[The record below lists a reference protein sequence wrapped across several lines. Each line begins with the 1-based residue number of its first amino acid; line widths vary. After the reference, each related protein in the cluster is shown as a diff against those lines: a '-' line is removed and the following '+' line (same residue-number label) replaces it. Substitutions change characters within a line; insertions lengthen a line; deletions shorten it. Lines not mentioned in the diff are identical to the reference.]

1 MSKAGVGTCLPLLFL
16 LAAGASG
23 QPEEPFRPKG
33 SYNNS
38 VHQFHPDLEARL
50 NVVRF
55 ERWRTLEIAWE
66 SGLTDQA
73 DREISASA
81 LLLAS
86 HPPRFPPEADRVAPL
101 LARDA
106 SPIFRALR
114 WGQALEQQLLDV
126 LASSDAGE
134 RLSAARLDRAL
145 LLYQRERWALSEP
158 TESVVAGASLETTA
172 AWRIEVAGARL
183 FARAAADLTTPDYS
197 QQRWLVKQTIADFDR
212 ASESDRPAEKGP
224 DAVSAPAAVEAFPGV
239 TKALGRVEQ
248 LRRDV
253 LEALAPGDSTL
264 EARLKRAERLRGVAR
279 RYGLP
284 VSGIGAAQ
292 WP

>member
-1 MSKAGVGTCLPLLFL
+1 MSKVGVGTCLPLLFL

-33 SYNNS
+33 TYNNS
-38 VHQFHPDLEARL
+38 VHRFHPDLEARL

-55 ERWRTLEIAWE
+55 ERWRTLEVAWK
-66 SGLTDQA
+66 SGLTER
-73 DREISASA
+73 DREISDFA
-81 LLLAS
+81 LVLARN
-86 HPPRFPPEADRVAPL
+86 PPRFPPEADRVAPL

-106 SPIFRALR
+106 VPIFRALR

-134 RLSAARLDRAL
+134 RLSAARLERAL
-145 LLYQRERWALSEP
+145 IVYKRERWALSDPAEP
-158 TESVVAGASLETTA
+158 HVGGASLETTA
-172 AWRIEVAGARL
+172 AWRVEMAGARL
-183 FARAAADLTTPDYS
+183 FARAAADLTTPDYA

-212 ASESDRPAEKGP
+212 ASEGDRPAEKGTY
-224 DAVSAPAAVEAFPGV
+224 AAAAPAAAAAFPGV
-239 TKALGRVEQ
+239 TRALDRVEE

-253 LEALAPGDSTL
+253 LEALAPGGATL
-264 EARLKRAERLRGVAR
+264 EARRERAERLRAVAR
-279 RYGLP
+279 SYGLP
-284 VSGIGAAQ
+284 ASGIGAAQ

>member
-16 LAAGASG
+16 LAAGASA

-81 LLLAS
+81 LLLAT

-126 LASSDAGE
+126 LASTDAGE

-158 TESVVAGASLETTA
+158 TESVVAGPSLETTA
-172 AWRIEVAGARL
+172 AWRIELAGARL

-197 QQRWLVKQTIADFDR
+197 QQRWLVKQAIADFDR
-212 ASESDRPAEKGP
+212 ASEGDRPAEKGP
-224 DAVSAPAAVEAFPGV
+224 DTALAPAAAETFPGV
-239 TKALGRVEQ
+239 MKALGRVEQ

-253 LEALAPGDSTL
+253 LEALAPGDATL
-264 EARLKRAERLRGVAR
+264 EARQKRAERLRGVAR

>member
-1 MSKAGVGTCLPLLFL
+1 MSKAGVRTCLPLLFL

-33 SYNNS
+33 RYNNS

-50 NVVRF
+50 NLVRSD
-55 ERWRTLEIAWE
+55 RWRTLEIAWQ
-66 SGLTDQA
+66 SGLA
-73 DREISASA
+73 ERDREISAYA
-81 LLLAS
+81 LLLAKN
-86 HPPRFPPEADRVAPL
+86 PPRFPPEADRVAPL

-106 SPIFRALR
+106 APIFRALR

-126 LASSDAGE
+126 LASPDAGE

-145 LLYQRERWALSEP
+145 LVYQRERWALSEP
-158 TESVVAGASLETTA
+158 AERAPGEASLETTA
-172 AWRIEVAGARL
+172 AWRIERAGARL
-183 FARAAADLTTPDYS
+183 FARAAADLTTPDYA

-212 ASESDRPAEKGP
+212 ASEGDRPAETGTY
-224 DAVSAPAAVEAFPGV
+224 AALAPAAAEAFPGV
-239 TKALGRVEQ
+239 TRALDRVEQ

-253 LEALAPGDSTL
+253 LEALAPGGATL
-264 EARLKRAERLRGVAR
+264 EARRKRAERLRGVAR

-284 VSGIGAAQ
+284 DSGIGAAR

>member
-16 LAAGASG
+16 FAAGASG

-33 SYNNS
+33 TYNNS

-55 ERWRTLEIAWE
+55 ERWRTLEIGWE
-66 SGLTDQA
+66 SGLTER
-73 DREISASA
+73 DREISAYA
-81 LLLAS
+81 LLLARN
-86 HPPRFPPEADRVAPL
+86 PPRFPPEADRVAPL

-106 SPIFRALR
+106 APIFRALR

-126 LASSDAGE
+126 LASPDAGE

-145 LLYQRERWALSEP
+145 LLYRRERWALSEP
-158 TESVVAGASLETTA
+158 AEPVPGGPSLETTA
-172 AWRIEVAGARL
+172 AWRVAMAGARL
-183 FARAAADLTTPDYS
+183 FTRAAADLTTPDYA

-212 ASESDRPAEKGP
+212 ASEGDRPAEQ
-224 DAVSAPAAVEAFPGV
+224 ATYAASAPAAAAAFPGV
-239 TKALGRVEQ
+239 TKALDRVEQ

-253 LEALAPGDSTL
+253 LEALAPGGAAP
-264 EARLKRAERLRGVAR
+264 EARQKRAERLRGVAR

-284 VSGIGAAQ
+284 ASGIGAAR

>member
-1 MSKAGVGTCLPLLFL
+1 MRRAGVGTCLSLLFL

-66 SGLTDQA
+66 SGLTERDN
-73 DREISASA
+73 EISAYA
-81 LLLAS
+81 LLLAR

-106 SPIFRALR
+106 APIFRALR

-126 LASSDAGE
+126 LASPDAGE

-145 LLYQRERWALSEP
+145 LIYRRERWALSEP
-158 TESVVAGASLETTA
+158 AEPVPGGASLETTA
-172 AWRIEVAGARL
+172 AWRVEMAGARL
-183 FARAAADLTTPDYS
+183 FARAAGDLTTPDYS

-212 ASESDRPAEKGP
+212 ASEGDRPAEKGTY
-224 DAVSAPAAVEAFPGV
+224 AASAPAAAEAFPGV
-239 TKALGRVEQ
+239 TKALDRVEQ
-248 LRRDV
+248 LRQDV
-253 LEALAPGDSTL
+253 LEALAPGDATL
-264 EARLKRAERLRGVAR
+264 EARQKRAERLRGVAR

-284 VSGIGAAQ
+284 DSGIGAAQ

>member
-1 MSKAGVGTCLPLLFL
+1 MSKAGVGTFLPLLFL

-33 SYNNS
+33 AYNNS

-73 DREISASA
+73 DREISAFA
-81 LLLAS
+81 LLLAK

-134 RLSAARLDRAL
+134 RQSAARLDRAL

-158 TESVVAGASLETTA
+158 TEPAVAGPSLETTA
-172 AWRIEVAGARL
+172 AWRIEMAGARL
-183 FARAAADLTTPDYS
+183 FARAAADLTTPDYA

-212 ASESDRPAEKGP
+212 ASDGDRPAEMGT
-224 DAVSAPAAVEAFPGV
+224 DAASAPAAAEAFPGV
-239 TKALGRVEQ
+239 TKALDRVEQ

-253 LEALAPGDSTL
+253 LEALAPGDATL
-264 EARLKRAERLRGVAR
+264 EARQKRAERLRGVAR

-284 VSGIGAAQ
+284 DSGIGAAQ

>member
-1 MSKAGVGTCLPLLFL
+1 MRRAGVGTCLPLLFL

-33 SYNNS
+33 IYNNS
-38 VHQFHPDLEARL
+38 VHRFHPDLESRL

-55 ERWRTLEIAWE
+55 ARWRTLEIAWE
-66 SGLTDQA
+66 AGATDRLE
-73 DREISASA
+73 REISDYATS
-81 LLLAS
+81 LAK

-106 SPIFRALR
+106 APIFRALR

-145 LLYQRERWALSEP
+145 LLYRRERWALSEP
-158 TESVVAGASLETTA
+158 AEPAAAGASPPMTA
-172 AWRIEVAGARL
+172 GWRIEMAAARL
-183 FARAAADLTTPDYS
+183 FARAAEDLTPPDFAR
-197 QQRWLVKQTIADFDR
+197 QRWRVKQTIADFDR
-212 ASESDRPAEKGP
+212 MLEGGHPAE
-224 DAVSAPAAVEAFPGV
+224 DSANTDSARAVAAASPGV
-239 TKALGRVEQ
+239 ARALDRIEQ

-253 LEALAPGDSTL
+253 LEAMLSAGATSGG
-264 EARLKRAERLRGVAR
+264 RSKRAEALRAVAR

-284 VSGIGAAQ
+284 DSGIRAAQ